1 MDQTQIKEKLKQFI
15 CAEVINNINYPL
27 KDDEPLI
34 TSGLMDSFALAQ
46 VGVFIELEFN
56 IYIPDP
62 ELTVDR
68 MNTLNDMSA
77 RVLEKIQ
84 S

>member
-1 MDQTQIKEKLKQFI
+1 MDKNQIKEKLKNFI
-15 CAEVINNINYPL
+15 CTEIINKTVDEI

-34 TSGLMDSFALAQ
+34 TSGLMDSFSLAQ
-46 VGVFIELEFN
+46 VGVFIEMEFN

-62 ELTVDR
+62 ELTVDN
-68 MNTLNDMSA
+68 MNTINDMTASI
-77 RVLEKIQ
+77 LEKL

>member
-1 MDQTQIKEKLKQFI
+1 MDKDEIKRKLKKFI
-15 CAEVINNINYPL
+15 CEEILNNADYPL
-27 KDDEPLI
+27 TDEEALI

-46 VGVFIELEFN
+46 IGVFVELEFN
-56 IYIPDP
+56 VYIPDP

-68 MNTLNDMSA
+68 MNTINDMSA
-77 RVLEKIQ
+77 RILEKIQ

>member
-1 MDQTQIKEKLKQFI
+1 MDETQIKEKLKQFI
-15 CAEVINNINYPL
+15 CAEVLNNINYPL
-27 KDDEPLI
+27 KDDEALI

-56 IYIPDP
+56 VYIPDP

-68 MNTLNDMSA
+68 MNTLSDMAA
-77 RVLEKIQ
+77 RVSEKLQ

>member
-1 MDQTQIKEKLKQFI
+1 MDKEEIKIKLKKFI
-15 CAEVINNINYPL
+15 CEEILNNPLYPL
-27 KDDEPLI
+27 TDEEPLI

-46 VGVFIELEFN
+46 IGVFVELEFN

-68 MNTLNDMSA
+68 MNTINDMSM
-77 RVLEKIQ
+77 RILEKFQ
-84 S
+84 P